1 MIDSGFSMGPVRY
14 LTLLAVL
21 AVAPGAAAA
30 PPDDAWK
37 SMFDGK
43 SLGQWKETPFPGTVS
58 PAVRVENGAIQ
69 LAPGHPLTG
78 ITWTGDLPGPTA
90 AYEIRFEATRIRGG
104 DFFASLT
111 FPASS
116 NHATWVL
123 GGWGGDIVGISSID
137 GWDAS
142 DNETRTYFEFETGR
156 WYAFRLRVTR
166 DRIEAWI
173 DGQRIVNVDI
183 RGRELSLRRG
193 DIKLS
198 TPLGFASYNTAG
210 AIRKIEFRAIA
221 AASPNAR

>member
-1 MIDSGFSMGPVRY
+1 MGRLPN
-14 LTLLAVL
+14 LLLFAAVIT
-21 AVAPGAAAA
+21 VAGAAQSSS
-30 PPDDAWK
+30 DWK
-37 SMFDGK
+37 PMFDGK
-43 SLGQWKETPFPGTVS
+43 SLGQWKETAFPGTVS
-58 PAVRVENGAIQ
+58 PAVTVEKGAIQ

-78 ITWTGDLPGPTA
+78 ITWTGGLPGSTA
-90 AYEIRFEATRIRGG
+90 AYEIRFEAARLRGN

-111 FPASS
+111 FPAASAQQ
-116 NHATWVL
+116 HATWVL

-142 DNETRTYFEFETGR
+142 DNETRQYFEFENGR

-173 DGQRIVNVDI
+173 DDQRIVNVDI

-210 AIRKIEFRAIA
+210 AIRKIEFRAITPPA
-221 AASPNAR
+221 AP